1 MNAGT
6 GLWLMAA
13 PAVLDYGG
21 AARTNDRMV
30 GPVAAAAAVI
40 AVWEATRGVR
50 WLNVAAGVWLI
61 LAPWLLDYGLLPLLH
76 STAAGFVL
84 MTFAVIPGR
93 VEARLGGG
101 WASLLP
107 GRRVPPEEGG

>member
-1 MNAGT
+1 MNAAV

-13 PAVLDYGG
+13 PAVLGYGG
-21 AARTNDRMV
+21 AARTNDRIV
-30 GPVAAAAAVI
+30 GPVAAAVAVI
-40 AVWEATRGVR
+40 AVWEASRSLR
-50 WLNVAAGVWLI
+50 WANVGAGLWLV
-61 LAPWLLDYGLLPLLH
+61 LAPWFLDYGALPLLH

-93 VEARLGGG
+93 MTARLGGG
-101 WASLLP
+101 WGALLP